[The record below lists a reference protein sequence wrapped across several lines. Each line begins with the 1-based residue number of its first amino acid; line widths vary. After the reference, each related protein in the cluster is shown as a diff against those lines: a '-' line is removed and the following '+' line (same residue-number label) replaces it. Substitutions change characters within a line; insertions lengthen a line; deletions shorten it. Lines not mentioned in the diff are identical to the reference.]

1 MSKSKGRTAQPKKRA
16 GDSSVETDIFI
27 SEDEEFYMTV
37 EPHMHSAG
45 VGKDFNPNLESVH
58 ININTENVDLTLSLP
73 IKAFIKLTMMAL
85 YYGES
90 KQRIVATPG
99 GSFCVGEICDEQK
112 LTDKNFVKAAI
123 GKFMSLSKTA

>member
-1 MSKSKGRTAQPKKRA
+1 MSKQNGRTAQPKKSA
-16 GDSSVETDIFI
+16 GESSVETEIFI
-27 SEDEEFYMTV
+27 SEDEKFYMGV
-37 EPHMHSAG
+37 EPHWHSSE
-45 VGKDFNPNLESVH
+45 VGKELNLESVH
-58 ININTENVDLTLSLP
+58 VNINTDNVDLTLSLP

-123 GKFMSLSKTA
+123 GKFMSLSKTV